1 MHHHDNF
8 VSIIIPCRNEEK
20 FIARCLDSILMN
32 DFPKE
37 ALEVLVVEGES
48 EDKTREIIGS
58 YTERNSC
65 IRLLENPD
73 RIQTIATNIALKS
86 ASGNIIIRMDA
97 HVEYPQDYISQCV
110 HWLLR
115 SGVDSVGGIIRT
127 VPGASTV
134 FGRAIALALSHP
146 FGVGNA
152 HFRTGVAAPTS
163 VDTIP
168 FGCYS
173 SSVFKKIG
181 LFNERLNRTDDIEFN
196 LRLKRAGGKLLLVP
210 DISSWYY
217 ARPDLL
223 SLAKQQ
229 FGNGFWVIYSLKFAK
244 LPFSTRHL
252 VPLFFVLSQTA
263 GPLFSLWFKPLASLS
278 FLVLIVYTILN
289 SFFAYRVSADEKR
302 LIPALIVTFFVLHFS
317 YGIGSLMGLAK
328 LTFDHFKSLIA
339 KEGRCRFDA

>member
-8 VSIIIPCRNEEK
+8 VSVIIPCRNEEK

-37 ALEVLVVEGES
+37 ALEVLVVDGQS

-58 YTERNSC
+58 YVERNSC

-73 RIQTIATNIALKS
+73 KIQTIATNIALKS

-97 HVEYPQDYISQCV
+97 HVEYPPDFISQCV

-115 SGVDSVGGIIRT
+115 SGTDGVGGIIKT

-146 FGVGNA
+146 FGVGNTY
-152 HFRTGVAAPTS
+152 FRIGVTTPRF

-196 LRLKRAGGKLLLVP
+196 LRLKRAGCKLLLIP
-210 DISSWYY
+210 DIYSWYY
-217 ARPDLL
+217 ARPNLV

-229 FGNGFWVIYSLKFAK
+229 FGNGFWVVYSLKFAK

-252 VPLFFVLSQTA
+252 VPLFFVLSLTA

-278 FLVLIVYTILN
+278 FLVLMVYTILN
-289 SFFAYRVSADEKR
+289 SFVSYRVGANEKR

-317 YGIGSLMGLAK
+317 YGIGSLTGLAR
-328 LTFDHFKSLIA
+328 LMFEHFKSLIA
-339 KEGRCRFDA
+339 KTPSVPIRG

>member
-1 MHHHDNF
+1 
-8 VSIIIPCRNEEK
+8 
-20 FIARCLDSILMN
+20 MN

-37 ALEVLVVEGES
+37 ALEVLVVDGAS

-58 YTERNSC
+58 YIERNPC
-65 IRLLENPD
+65 IRLLDNPD
-73 RIQTIATNIALKS
+73 KIQTIATNIALRS

-97 HVEYPQDYISQCV
+97 HVEYPPDYISQCV
-110 HWLLR
+110 HWLLQ
-115 SGVDSVGGIIRT
+115 SGKDGVGGIIKT

-146 FGVGNA
+146 FGVGNT
-152 HFRTGVAAPTS
+152 HFRIGVTTPRL

-196 LRLKRAGGKLLLVP
+196 LRLRRAGCKLMLVP
-210 DISSWYY
+210 DIYSWYY
-217 ARPDLL
+217 ARPDLP
-223 SLAKQQ
+223 SLARQQ

-252 VPLFFVLSQTA
+252 VPLAFVLSLTA

-278 FLVLIVYTILN
+278 FLVLIVYTILT
-289 SFFAYRVSADEKR
+289 SFSSYRACAHDEKR
-302 LIPALIVTFFVLHFS
+302 LIPPLIVTFFVLHLS

-328 LTFDHFKSLIA
+328 LMFERFASLIA
-339 KEGRCRFDA
+339 KASSALRRGCKEQIAG